1 MLEVKLHDI
10 GEGLTEGEIIG
21 YFVQVGDHVTSDQP
35 LVEVQTDKMTAEIPS
50 PASGTV
56 TEILFEEGDQVT
68 VGTTL
73 LKIDAGKENTK
84 TKKTK
89 QSAKKAWNTVKNKE
103 KIILAAPYTRK
114 IARENDIDLALIDGT
129 GPGGRITDEDVYR
142 FMNQAETEPA
152 AKTLPLEIPFKGR
165 RKQIAANMVKSFYTI
180 PHVTHFDEVD
190 ATHLLSDQSIL
201 KKQGKP
207 LSLTAFFIK
216 ATQLTLQE
224 YPIFNAI
231 LDEENDIIRLQAHY
245 HIGIA
250 VDAKEGLIV
259 PVIHHVEQKSMMDIH
274 QEMKSLIEKAQTNT
288 LSRAEITGSTFTI
301 SNAGPLGGMAATPI
315 IHYPQ
320 TGILAFH
327 QTKKRPVVMDDQI
340 VIRSMMNISMSFDHR
355 TVDGATAI
363 QFTNRL
369 KERLEQPAQ
378 MLVELS

>member
-10 GEGLTEGEIIG
+10 GEGLTEGEIVG
-21 YFVQVGDHVTSDQP
+21 YFVKIGDRVISDQP
-35 LVEVQTDKMTAEIPS
+35 LVEIQTDKMTAEIPS

-56 TEILFEEGDQVT
+56 IEILFEEGDQVT

-73 LKIDAGKENTK
+73 LKIDAGEENTNP
-84 TKKTK
+84 KKVK
-89 QSAKKAWNTVKNKE
+89 QNAKKAISTVKKTE

-114 IARENDIDLALIDGT
+114 IARENDIDLAFIEGT

-142 FMNQAETEPA
+142 FINQEKTESA
-152 AKTLPLEIPFKGR
+152 AKTLALEMPFKGR

-190 ATHLLSDQSIL
+190 VTHLLDHQSIL
-201 KKQGKP
+201 KKHGKH
-207 LSLTAFFIK
+207 LSLTAFFMK
-216 ATQLTLQE
+216 ATQLSLQE
-224 YPIFNAI
+224 YPIFNAV
-231 LDEENDIIRLQAHY
+231 LDEENEVIRLQEHY

-259 PVIHHVEQKSMMDIH
+259 PVIHHVEQKSILDIH
-274 QEMKSLIEKAQTNT
+274 KEMKSLIEKAQTNT

-301 SNAGPLGGMAATPI
+301 SNVGPLGGMAATPI

-320 TGILAFH
+320 TGLLAFH

-363 QFTNRL
+363 RFTNRL